1 MRILN
6 RRLTLA
12 ALCLAAIQASAQP
25 LQSFDA
31 SEVRAGS
38 APATVEV
45 WNRPI
50 VTLRAT
56 IGAMEPAQRAKEV
69 QGRIE
74 ALPPEDFGD
83 AVHAEPAVVG
93 GLRGWLI
100 LVRAEIIVGIL
111 PEDLDPESGRTAEET
126 ALEGVERLRG
136 VLRARAEQ
144 QRLPL
149 LLRGIGFGLG
159 ATLVYA
165 LMLVALVRVKARVER
180 RLRTSAQ
187 RSRWRIFGVQI
198 RPLLGAIERYAIKLA
213 ALAVALIGGYL
224 WLTFVLVQFPYTEPW
239 GTGLGAYLGDLLAG
253 LATGILEGIPGVLTV
268 LIVFFLTRLVVGS
281 INAFFK
287 AVEEGRL
294 QPSWIEAGTIGAT
307 RRLTV
312 AVIWIFAL
320 TIAYPYIPG
329 SDTAA
334 FKGVSVFVGLMVS
347 LGSAGFINQ
356 IMSGLVIVYSRAF
369 GLGDYVRLGETEGLV
384 SHVGLL
390 STKVVTRQQEEV
402 TLPNAVVVSN
412 RLTNFSRRAESKGAV
427 ARTTLTI
434 GYDTPWRQVHAL
446 LNLAA
451 SRTPGIRKE
460 PRPVVLQLA
469 LSDFY
474 VEYELQVRLER
485 VEDRIRILSDLN
497 AQILDVFNEYGVQ
510 IMSPHFNRQPEQAVV
525 VEKDLWHASPAVDP
539 SDGEKNP

>member
-1 MRILN
+1 MRTLN

-12 ALCLAAIQASAQP
+12 ALCLAATQAATEP
-25 LQSFDA
+25 LSSLDA
-31 SEVRAGS
+31 SVVRAGA

-50 VTLRAT
+50 VTLRAV
-56 IGAMEPAQRAKEV
+56 IGPLDPAQRAEQV

-83 AVHAEPAVVG
+83 AVHAEPAQVG
-93 GLRGWLI
+93 RLRGWLI
-100 LVRAEIIVGIL
+100 LVRDDIIVGIL
-111 PEDLDPESGRTAEET
+111 PEDLDPESGRTVEET
-126 ALEGVERLRG
+126 ARDGVERLRE
-136 VLRARAEQ
+136 VFQARAEQ

-149 LLRGIGFGLG
+149 LLRGIGFALG

-165 LMLVALVRVKARVER
+165 LLLLAVVRIKARVEQ
-180 RLRTSAQ
+180 RLRSSAQ

-198 RPLLGAIERYAIKLA
+198 RPLLGAIERYAIKFA
-213 ALAVALIGGYL
+213 ALAIALMGGYL

-239 GTGLGAYLGDLLAG
+239 GTGLGAYLSDLLAD
-253 LATGILEGIPGVLTV
+253 LATGIVEGIPGVLTV
-268 LIVFFLTRLVVGS
+268 LIVFFLTRLLVSS
-281 INAFFK
+281 IDAFFK

-294 QPSWIEAGTIGAT
+294 QPSWIETGTIDAT

-320 TIAYPYIPG
+320 TVAYPYIPG

-334 FKGVSVFVGLMVS
+334 FKGVSVFVGLMIS

-356 IMSGLVIVYSRAF
+356 IMSGLVIVYARAF
-369 GLGDYVRLGETEGLV
+369 GVGDYVRLGKTEGLV

-402 TLPNAVVVSN
+402 TLPNAVVVGH

-427 ARTTLTI
+427 ARAKLSI

-469 LSDFY
+469 LADFY

-485 VEDRIRILSDLN
+485 VEDRIRNLSDLN

-525 VEKDLWHASPAVDP
+525 VENGHWHTPPAADP
-539 SDGEKNP
+539 ADGEGHP